1 MDFLVID
8 DDKTFRDA
16 TCFLIEE
23 AGITRKAL
31 SPVHRIG
38 LAQRRQMGRRF
49 AGRKSWQGKWTG
61 RAA

>member
-23 AGITRKAL
+23 AGHYAEGVDGGQPGLTAL
-31 SPVHRIG
+31 KEDE
-38 LAQRRQMGRRF
+38 F
-49 AGRKSWQGKWTG
+49 D
-61 RAA
+61 AAFWM